1 MSVYALVHQYHQ
13 FFRALFG
20 VCDSLEESLQPC
32 LSSPRLCKEF
42 YDLQTVLADMRAV
55 LRDSSELPVDSLPS
69 MVMTEEMHVLEKEK
83 EVLADELRRVCCE
96 RLVLERR
103 AKVED
108 EEARVAEEGESD
120 QLLEVGVGARVERS
134 NSSSRRWRTAPSCT
148 ASSATRSTSTSC
160 PPPPSS
166 SCRGS

>member
-1 MSVYALVHQYHQ
+1 MYSLVRQYHE
-13 FFRALFG
+13 FFQALFR
-20 VCDSLEESLQPC
+20 VCDRLEESLQPC

-42 YDLQTVLADMRAV
+42 YDLQAVLADMRAV
-55 LRDSSELPVDSLPS
+55 LADSSELPVDSLPS

-103 AKVED
+103 AADED
-108 EEARVAEEGESD
+108 EEDCVADEGASGPS
-120 QLLEVGVGARVERS
+120 LEVSVRARLERS
-134 NSSSRRWRTAPSCT
+134 NSSSRRSWTARCCT
-148 ASSATRSTSTSC
+148 GSSATRSTSTSS